1 MLIDWSKLHSTPTV
15 LNDTDTD
22 DVNTKSVFVLV
33 VAYILV
39 NLLIELFDALNYVG
53 ICSSVERLRLLTAA
67 NVDVGVAK
75 LNDINGGGGV
85 VNILVDLNF
94 KSFTN
99 ISGFEAAMTVCFG
112 VSTICI
118 ALTTPFICNK
128 ILKIIQLNKQIVI
141 K

>member
-1 MLIDWSKLHSTPTV
+1 M
-15 LNDTDTD
+15 
-22 DVNTKSVFVLV
+22 FVLV

-39 NLLIELFDALNYVG
+39 NLLIELFDALNCVG

-67 NVDVGVAK
+67 NVAAGEGVAR

-85 VNILVDLNF
+85 ANILVDLNF

-112 VSTICI
+112 VSTICV